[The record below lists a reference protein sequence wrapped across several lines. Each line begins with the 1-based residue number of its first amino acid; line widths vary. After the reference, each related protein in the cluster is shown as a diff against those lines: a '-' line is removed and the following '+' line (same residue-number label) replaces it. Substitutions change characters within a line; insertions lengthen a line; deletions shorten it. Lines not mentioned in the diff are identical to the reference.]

1 MKKFHFKLQS
11 VDRVRK
17 IALDQQRKVFFEAQ
31 NKVRL
36 LEDERLELIRRLEQE
51 VQRQRAASRLEDLPE
66 LSRNFKKVVRAEILK
81 KDKEILSAKHEVFKQ
96 RNLMNERLKDKR
108 VMEKLRE
115 KEKEK
120 YDEELNKLLSQS
132 MDEAGIRLWIHRR
145 RLES

>member
-17 IALDQQRKVFFEAQ
+17 IALDQQRKVFSEAQ
-31 NKVRL
+31 QKVRM

-66 LSRNFKKVVRAEILK
+66 LSRNFKKVVRSEILK
-81 KDKEILSAKHEVFKQ
+81 KDQEILSAKHEVFKQ

-108 VMEKLRE
+108 VMEKLQE

-145 RLES
+145 RIER